1 MQVRSVGW
9 EGPLEMGTATYSG
22 IHAWEIYGQRGLVGY
37 SSCGHKELD
46 MILQLNNNKN
56 YITMI
61 LSSNLGSLLKLLV
74 LEWMQRERIGSN

>member
-1 MQVRSVGW
+1 M
-9 EGPLEMGTATYSG
+9 
-22 IHAWEIYGQRGLVGY
+22 GY

-61 LSSNLGSLLKLLV
+61 LSSNLGSLLELLV
-74 LEWMQRERIGSN
+74 LEWMQRERDKG